1 MPSFERA
8 PCDELVF
15 DFPYQKKIFFCVC
28 VCVWLW
34 AMAFIS
40 ILCMGIV
47 RFLVR
52 ALRAGRGKAVL
63 RLCGDGTARG
73 PHEKGD
79 AREGGNDRI
88 LEP

>member
-1 MPSFERA
+1 
-8 PCDELVF
+8 
-15 DFPYQKKIFFCVC
+15 
-28 VCVWLW
+28 
-34 AMAFIS
+34 MAFIS

-73 PHEKGD
+73 PHEKGETTGFWNRRLI
-79 AREGGNDRI
+79 AGPI
-88 LEP
+88 

>member
-1 MPSFERA
+1 
-8 PCDELVF
+8 
-15 DFPYQKKIFFCVC
+15 
-28 VCVWLW
+28 
-34 AMAFIS
+34 MAFIS